1 MRISKVLLSFEALV
15 WSTWLTVGKVIPL
28 VVKLSQKKQ
37 KKKTISSNNKT
48 GCLDLRII
56 STLCDVM
63 KTNIA
68 NN

>member
-37 KKKTISSNNKT
+37 KKTISSNNKT
-48 GCLDLRII
+48 G
-56 STLCDVM
+56 
-63 KTNIA
+63 
-68 NN
+68 

>member
-37 KKKTISSNNKT
+37 KKQLALIIKQGDWICVLLAHFAIS
-48 GCLDLRII
+48 
-56 STLCDVM
+56 
-63 KTNIA
+63 
-68 NN
+68 

>member
-37 KKKTISSNNKT
+37 KKQLALTIKQRVWICALLAHFAMS
-48 GCLDLRII
+48 
-56 STLCDVM
+56 
-63 KTNIA
+63 
-68 NN
+68 